1 VRDRPLQARDVVAT
15 ELCRARFVQEP
26 RHAETVMAECESA
39 ADAIVRTIITSAG
52 LLPRWRQA

>member
-1 VRDRPLQARDVVAT
+1 VVAT